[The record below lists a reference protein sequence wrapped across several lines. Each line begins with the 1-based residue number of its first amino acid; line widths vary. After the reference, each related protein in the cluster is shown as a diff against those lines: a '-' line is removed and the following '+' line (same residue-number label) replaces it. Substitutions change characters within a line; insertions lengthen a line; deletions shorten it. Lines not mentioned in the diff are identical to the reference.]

1 MKKHIAGLFG
11 FALLLAAASAHAQ
24 ITQTVRVQ
32 VPFPFVA
39 AGQNMPAAD
48 YSVKITKATGLIIL
62 SSPGRSAT
70 ALSIRN
76 VHPGKESFESYLKF
90 ARYGNSWV
98 LEEVNHDG
106 FDQGLRKSKI
116 EQQLA
121 RLKPVGQQTLM
132 ASNLSGH

>member
-1 MKKHIAGLFG
+1 MKKHIASLFG
-11 FALLLAAASAHAQ
+11 FTLLLAAASAHAQ
-24 ITQTVRVQ
+24 ITQTVRVK
-32 VPFPFVA
+32 VPFPFIA

-48 YSVKITKATGLIIL
+48 YSVQITKDTGLIIL
-62 SSPGRSAT
+62 RSPDRSAT

-90 ARYGNSWV
+90 ERYGDSWV

-106 FDQGLRKSKI
+106 ADQVLPKTRI

-121 RLKPVGQQTLM
+121 RLKPTGQQTLM
-132 ASNLSGH
+132 ASNLSGR

>member
-1 MKKHIAGLFG
+1 MKKPIANLLG

-48 YSVKITKATGLIIL
+48 YSVKITKDTGLIIL
-62 SSPGRSAT
+62 SSPNRSVI

-76 VHPGKESFESYLKF
+76 VHPGKESYESYLKF
-90 ARYGNSWV
+90 ERYGNSWV

-106 FDQGLRKSKI
+106 IDQVLRRSEV

-121 RLKPVGQQTLM
+121 RLKPADQRTLM

>member
-24 ITQTVRVQ
+24 ISQTVRVQ

-48 YSVKITKATGLIIL
+48 YSVKITKDTGLIVL
-62 SSPGRSAT
+62 SSPGRSAM

-76 VHPGKESFESYLKF
+76 VHPVRNPTRPTLSSSATAIAGC
-90 ARYGNSWV
+90 
-98 LEEVNHDG
+98 
-106 FDQGLRKSKI
+106 LRK
-116 EQQLA
+116 
-121 RLKPVGQQTLM
+121 
-132 ASNLSGH
+132 

>member
-1 MKKHIAGLFG
+1 MKKHVVGVFG

-48 YSVKITKATGLIIL
+48 YSVKITKDTGLIIL
-62 SSPGRSAT
+62 SSSSRSVI

-90 ARYGNSWV
+90 ERYGDSWV

-106 FDQGLRKSKI
+106 VVQVLRRSKI

-121 RLKPVGQQTLM
+121 RLKPAGQQTLM

>member
-48 YSVKITKATGLIIL
+48 YSVTITKDTGLIIL
-62 SSPGRSAT
+62 SSPGRSVI
-70 ALSIRN
+70 ALSIRD
-76 VHPGKESFESYLKF
+76 VHPGKESFKSYLKF
-90 ARYGNSWV
+90 ERYGDSWV
-98 LEEVNHDG
+98 LEGVNHDG
-106 FDQGLRKSKI
+106 ADQVLRRSKI

-121 RLKPVGQQTLM
+121 RLKPAGQKTLM